1 VGYRSTEQHRLKEG
15 RLQINERTHKT
26 TSRTHTSL
34 EFERN
39 ECAIVSFS
47 FPESNSQTRTIR
59 ARFSCAAEEAI
70 DAVSGLCV
78 CVVVV
83 GVSGCFGPCSKM
95 TTRPAGQLF
104 GLLAVGVPFVFL
116 SSGPAV
122 WKRLRLLR
130 HPLMTQRGKR
140 DVPHALGKTTTTV
153 FA

>member
-1 VGYRSTEQHRLKEG
+1 MRVCVCLSVGYRSTEQHRLKEG

-70 DAVSGLCV
+70 DAVSGV
-78 CVVVV
+78 C
-83 GVSGCFGPCSKM
+83 GGG
-95 TTRPAGQLF
+95 GF
-104 GLLAVGVPFVFL
+104 GLFWPMQQNDDKTSWAAFWLAVGVPFVFL

-130 HPLMTQRGKR
+130 HPLMTQRGR
-140 DVPHALGKTTTTV
+140 ERCATRTG
-153 FA
+153 